1 MSSLRNSNLKEQIH
15 SSPKIIG
22 DGGIRKRNFPFLILS
37 TSLIYCN
44 SVRRPK
50 KMKPDITV
58 QSIERCLV
66 TDQMNSQI
74 EVFYKYKTKGCIS
87 SSFHFKNTFFCLLLN
102 KFILICRCPK
112 YLSVLKIKTMKDSS
126 SIFYKLVIIST
137 RRHIQEEI
145 KYKII

>member
-1 MSSLRNSNLKEQIH
+1 MSSLRNNNLKEQIH

-50 KMKPDITV
+50 KMKPDI